1 MSDKPDKPSSTAKPA
16 HQPSK
21 PKTSPEGN
29 KDYDE
34 IPVEELIRLTRELTQ
49 RITNADRQRLAMEL
63 KETGHQRTIQT
74 RGPITLQ
81 QFFTGEI
88 DLDTELAMRFDH
100 APLLTGI
107 SFHPKKTDIHTRRVS
122 AILKS
127 QDGSATATFDLHLQ
141 TGLLETI
148 FTLNHMLSLRFKVGT
163 IHKAERRR
171 WMELMRRKSG
181 IAFLWTKKRWE
192 NDYMV
197 FVVREHFA
205 RVYAFSPDRHEAAAR
220 ITLDVVEELL
230 KWLDNY
236 WMVEPTAEIQG
247 VVDDHNAA
255 DSDSDTI
262 VLPPT
267 PDAPDGEDDSFDPD
281 KLQW

>member
-1 MSDKPDKPSSTAKPA
+1 
-16 HQPSK
+16 
-21 PKTSPEGN
+21 
-29 KDYDE
+29 
-34 IPVEELIRLTRELTQ
+34 
-49 RITNADRQRLAMEL
+49 
-63 KETGHQRTIQT
+63 
-74 RGPITLQ
+74 
-81 QFFTGEI
+81 
-88 DLDTELAMRFDH
+88 
-100 APLLTGI
+100 
-107 SFHPKKTDIHTRRVS
+107 
-122 AILKS
+122 
-127 QDGSATATFDLHLQ
+127 
-141 TGLLETI
+141 
-148 FTLNHMLSLRFKVGT
+148 
-163 IHKAERRR
+163 
-171 WMELMRRKSG
+171 
-181 IAFLWTKKRWE
+181 
-192 NDYMV
+192 MV